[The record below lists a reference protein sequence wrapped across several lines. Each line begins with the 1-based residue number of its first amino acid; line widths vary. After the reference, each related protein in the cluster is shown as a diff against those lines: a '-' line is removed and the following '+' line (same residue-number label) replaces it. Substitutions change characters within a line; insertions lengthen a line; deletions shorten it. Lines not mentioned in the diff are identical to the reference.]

1 MSIFFFLGVMLILGL
16 SGYTIWDLERKKKP
30 LEKLASRMEH
40 LAKGNDKI
48 KFRHLRRTNLN
59 AFSQERVLESLTKE
73 VEVLEQSNGLES
85 PLQKSRF
92 MSFSKKIESLEER
105 VAKLEQLMT

>member
-1 MSIFFFLGVMLILGL
+1 MSILFFLGVMLILGL
-16 SGYTIWDLERKKKP
+16 GGYTIWDLERKKRG

-59 AFSQERVLESLTKE
+59 AFSHARVIASLTKAI
-73 VEVLEQSNGLES
+73 EVLERANALEA
-85 PLQKSRF
+85 PLQESRF
-92 MSFSKKIESLEER
+92 IFFSKKIESLEER
-105 VAKLEQLMT
+105 VAKLEQLLA